1 LRHEARL
8 RLQIGPR
15 GLVIE
20 PMNAAAEAL
29 VSQAADKAGAPAD
42 GLR

>member
-1 LRHEARL
+1 
-8 RLQIGPR
+8 
-15 GLVIE
+15 VIE